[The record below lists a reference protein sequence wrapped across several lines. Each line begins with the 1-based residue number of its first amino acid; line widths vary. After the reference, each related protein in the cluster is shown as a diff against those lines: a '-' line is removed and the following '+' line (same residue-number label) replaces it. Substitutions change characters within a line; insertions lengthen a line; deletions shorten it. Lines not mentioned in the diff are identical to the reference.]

1 MNQVKKQIRAKMG
14 GLYIGLLGYLN
25 QYPELSILPASIL
38 PEPVDPPNTPA
49 Q

>member
-1 MNQVKKQIRAKMG
+1 MNQVKNKSELKWVVYRNI
-14 GLYIGLLGYLN
+14 LGYLN

-38 PEPVDPPNTPA
+38 PESVDPPNTPA